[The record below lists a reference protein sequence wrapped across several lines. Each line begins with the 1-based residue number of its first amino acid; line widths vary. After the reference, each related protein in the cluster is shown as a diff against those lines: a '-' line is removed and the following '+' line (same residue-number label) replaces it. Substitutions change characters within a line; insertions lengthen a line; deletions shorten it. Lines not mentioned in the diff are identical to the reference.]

1 MPTFDVV
8 SKVDHAEVKNAFV
21 QAEKELAQ
29 RFDFKGTDA
38 SLELAD
44 DSVTVKA
51 STDERV
57 RAAYDILVGK
67 LTRRNVSLKHFE
79 TEKTEA
85 SGQSSRKMRVSIKEG
100 IPADKAKKI
109 VKLIKE
115 AGLKVSASIVE
126 DTVRVSGKKRDEL
139 QDAIAFLRT
148 KADELELSLQYQ
160 NFRD

>member
-1 MPTFDVV
+1 MPSFDVV
-8 SKVDHAEVKNAFV
+8 SKVDRAEIKNAFV

-38 SLELAD
+38 SLELAGD
-44 DSVTVKA
+44 TVIVRA
-51 STDERV
+51 ISDERI

-79 TEKTEA
+79 TGKTEA
-85 SGQSSRKMRVSIKEG
+85 SGQSARKMVVTIKEG
-100 IPADKAKKI
+100 IASDKAKKI
-109 VKLIKE
+109 VKMIKE
-115 AGLKVSASIVE
+115 AGLKVQSSIVE
-126 DTVRVSGKKRDEL
+126 DTVRVTGKKRDEL
-139 QDAIAFLRT
+139 QEAIAFLRT